1 MIGNFR
7 RRILYPLLAYGRKCT
22 DTEPVKLAK
31 TASAVKASFAG
42 AGVQRAASPLCRGA
56 GAAAHCWGQGAMPIG
71 GLRAASLIGSRVK
84 RLAQGKLMPAST
96 CSGYYLTQNSQDLRL
111 RRPSPTP
118 QHLRRKEEI
127 CLKLTRHNGR
137 SGKHGTYNPRHND
150 RRFDVE
156 NSEHIDAERA
166 RQNVY
171 WDCYRGF
178 TTHEFRENSEQ
189 PDFSFE
195 EIERMYYYE
204 HYGGH
209 VEAQN
214 ARNEKTR
221 HMERN
226 RTVEDLLKNNKT
238 CPEESIY
245 QIGTMGESV
254 PPDTLFSIVNEF
266 YEEFERRFGSH
277 IHILDWA
284 LHLDEGTPHIHERH
298 VFDCENRYGELCPQQ
313 EKALEEL
320 GIPLP
325 NPEKPKGRNNNR
337 KQTFDAVCRTLLFD
351 IARRHGLQLDQ
362 EPSYGGRD
370 YLEKQDYILMKQ
382 KEQLAAQEQKLEE
395 LTLRIE
401 DVETLLD
408 DVSDA
413 AYDKA
418 VEVVTDTVRQETHK
432 EDIRLVEES
441 KKWVLSPER
450 KASKK
455 EREYAAARL
464 DGVITKIKNAMQ
476 HALAKIQRTLMQ
488 PEVKQAG
495 KEQIKKKAK
504 ESIMDKLAKAKIN
517 ADRDNRERWEREG
530 RIAPNKKNDM
540 EL

>member
-1 MIGNFR
+1 M
-7 RRILYPLLAYGRKCT
+7 
-22 DTEPVKLAK
+22 
-31 TASAVKASFAG
+31 
-42 AGVQRAASPLCRGA
+42 
-56 GAAAHCWGQGAMPIG
+56 
-71 GLRAASLIGSRVK
+71 
-84 RLAQGKLMPAST
+84 
-96 CSGYYLTQNSQDLRL
+96 
-111 RRPSPTP
+111 
-118 QHLRRKEEI
+118 
-127 CLKLTRHNGR
+127 KLTRHNGR

-156 NSEHIDAERA
+156 NSEHIDADRA
-166 RQNVY
+166 RQNIY

-178 TTHEFRENSEQ
+178 TTHEFRENPEQ

-195 EIERMYYYE
+195 EIERMFYYE

-221 HMERN
+221 HTERN

-238 CPEESIY
+238 CPEETLY
-245 QIGTMGESV
+245 QIGTMEQSV
-254 PPDTLFSIVNEF
+254 PPEVLFQIVTEF
-266 YEEFERRFGSH
+266 QEEFDRRFGSH
-277 IHILDWA
+277 VHIIDWA
-284 LHLDEGTPHIHERH
+284 LHLDEATPHIHERH

-320 GIPLP
+320 GVPLP
-325 NPEKPKGRNNNR
+325 KPDKRKGRNNNR
-337 KQTFDAVCRTLLFD
+337 KQTFDAICRTLLFD
-351 IARRHGLQLDQ
+351 ICRRHGLHLDQ

-395 LTLRIE
+395 LTLKIE

-408 DVSDA
+408 DVSDV

-418 VEVVTDTVRQETHK
+418 VEVVTDKVREQTQL
-432 EDIRLVEES
+432 EDLKVIEDYRKNVTS
-441 KKWVLSPER
+441 PKAKNSPEVVR
-450 KASKK
+450 LANTILGRVR
-455 EREYAAARL
+455 ERLLQSA
-464 DGVITKIKNAMQ
+464 GKILKTVQTA
-476 HALAKIQRTLMQ
+476 LMQ

-517 ADRDNRERWEREG
+517 TARENRERWEREG
-530 RIAPNKKNDM
+530 RIAPTKKQDM

>member
-1 MIGNFR
+1 M
-7 RRILYPLLAYGRKCT
+7 
-22 DTEPVKLAK
+22 
-31 TASAVKASFAG
+31 
-42 AGVQRAASPLCRGA
+42 
-56 GAAAHCWGQGAMPIG
+56 
-71 GLRAASLIGSRVK
+71 
-84 RLAQGKLMPAST
+84 
-96 CSGYYLTQNSQDLRL
+96 
-111 RRPSPTP
+111 
-118 QHLRRKEEI
+118 
-127 CLKLTRHNGR
+127 KLTRHNGR

-156 NSEHIDAERA
+156 NSEHIDADRA
-166 RQNVY
+166 RQNIY
-171 WDCYRGF
+171 WDCYRGV
-178 TTHEFRENSEQ
+178 TTHEFRENPEQ

-195 EIERMYYYE
+195 EIERMFYYE

-221 HMERN
+221 HTERN

-238 CPEESIY
+238 CPEETLY
-245 QIGTMGESV
+245 QIGTMEQSV
-254 PPDTLFSIVNEF
+254 PPEVLFQIVTEF
-266 YEEFERRFGSH
+266 QEEFDRRFGSH
-277 IHILDWA
+277 VHIIDWA
-284 LHLDEGTPHIHERH
+284 LHLDEATPHIHERH

-320 GIPLP
+320 GVPLP
-325 NPEKPKGRNNNR
+325 KPDKPKGRNNNR
-337 KQTFDAVCRTLLFD
+337 KQTFDAICRTLLFD
-351 IARRHGLQLDQ
+351 ICRRHGLHLDQ

-395 LTLRIE
+395 LTLKIE

-408 DVSDA
+408 DVSDV

-418 VEVVTDTVRQETHK
+418 VEVVTDKVREQTQL
-432 EDIRLVEES
+432 EDLKVIEDYRKNVTS
-441 KKWVLSPER
+441 PKAKNSPEVVR
-450 KASKK
+450 LANTILGRVR
-455 EREYAAARL
+455 ERLLQSA
-464 DGVITKIKNAMQ
+464 GKILKTVQTA
-476 HALAKIQRTLMQ
+476 LMQ

-517 ADRDNRERWEREG
+517 TARENRERWEREG
-530 RIAPNKKNDM
+530 RIAPTKKQDM

>member
-1 MIGNFR
+1 MRN
-7 RRILYPLLAYGRKCT
+7 L
-22 DTEPVKLAK
+22 
-31 TASAVKASFAG
+31 S
-42 AGVQRAASPLCRGA
+42 AAS
-56 GAAAHCWGQGAMPIG
+56 
-71 GLRAASLIGSRVK
+71 
-84 RLAQGKLMPAST
+84 
-96 CSGYYLTQNSQDLRL
+96 
-111 RRPSPTP
+111 
-118 QHLRRKEEI
+118 
-127 CLKLTRHNGR
+127 
-137 SGKHGTYNPRHND
+137 
-150 RRFDVE
+150 
-156 NSEHIDAERA
+156 
-166 RQNVY
+166 
-171 WDCYRGF
+171 
-178 TTHEFRENSEQ
+178 
-189 PDFSFE
+189 
-195 EIERMYYYE
+195 
-204 HYGGH
+204 
-209 VEAQN
+209 
-214 ARNEKTR
+214 
-221 HMERN
+221 
-226 RTVEDLLKNNKT
+226 
-238 CPEESIY
+238 
-245 QIGTMGESV
+245 V
-254 PPDTLFSIVNEF
+254 P
-266 YEEFERRFGSH
+266 
-277 IHILDWA
+277 ILDWA

-337 KQTFDAVCRTLLFD
+337 KQTFDAVCRTILFD
-351 IARRHGLQLDQ
+351 IARRHGLHLDQ

-395 LTLRIE
+395 LTLKIE

-450 KASKK
+450 KAPKK
-455 EREYAAARL
+455 EREYAAERL
-464 DGVITKIKNAMQ
+464 DGVITKIKNTMQ

-495 KEQIKKKAK
+495 KEQVKKKAK
-504 ESIMDKLAKAKIN
+504 ESIMDMLAKAKIN

-530 RIAPNKKNDM
+530 RIAPTKKQDM